1 MGETSNESNR
11 RKVEEIILQEALW
24 RREEANS
31 ALANLYLRG
40 TVLMALAISEIG
52 LVASSPGR
60 PEVVLSLLVAL
71 SVASILG
78 LVAFWPRRKQKF
90 KLTAIRQT
98 LNEDANNAT
107 RGYLEFVQADYVEV
121 EAAISRRTT
130 TIKIGYLVCVVALP
144 VLFFVLMGARN

>member
-1 MGETSNESNR
+1 MDEISNESNR
-11 RKVEEIILQEALW
+11 RKVDEIILQEALW

-52 LVASSPGR
+52 LVASSPSR
-60 PEVVLSLLVAL
+60 PEVQLSFLVAL

-98 LNEDANNAT
+98 LNEDANNAA

-121 EAAISRRTT
+121 EATISRRTT
-130 TIKIGYLVCVVALP
+130 PIKIGYLICVVALP
-144 VLFFVLMGARN
+144 VLFSVLMGARN